1 MTEPAAVLFDLDGV
15 LVDSRVPFAR
25 GVNSAL
31 VAHGLP
37 ARPEEE
43 LHRYLGP
50 PLHSTFATLGA
61 QPSLV
66 QPCVD
71 AYRERTRALGP
82 AETIVFPGIPD
93 LLERLSRRSA
103 LVVATSK
110 SRALAEPL
118 LEALGLRPF
127 FGAVVGPELGA
138 IDEPKSVTV
147 GRALGELPAGSRP
160 VMVGDRKYDVVAA
173 HAHGLRAI
181 GVLWGIGSEDELREA
196 GADDLVRTTDELG
209 RLLGATPRP
218 GS

>member
-1 MTEPAAVLFDLDGV
+1 VPAAVLFDLDGV

-50 PLHSTFATLGA
+50 PLHSTFATLVE

-71 AYRERTRALGP
+71 AYRKRTLALGP
-82 AETIVFPGIPD
+82 AETTVFPGIRE
-93 LLERLSRRSA
+93 LLETLSERMA

-118 LEALGLRPF
+118 LEALGLRAF
-127 FGAVVGPELGA
+127 FRAVVGPELGA
-138 IDEPKSVTV
+138 VDEPKTVTV
-147 GRALGELPAGSRP
+147 GHALRELPAGGRP
-160 VMVGDRKYDVVAA
+160 VMVGDRKYDIVAA
-173 HAHGLRAI
+173 HAHAIPAI
-181 GVLWGIGSEDELREA
+181 GVLWGIGSEAELREA
-196 GADDLVRTTDELG
+196 GADDLVRTPEGLG
-209 RLLGATPRP
+209 QLLHASP
-218 GS
+218 GQRA